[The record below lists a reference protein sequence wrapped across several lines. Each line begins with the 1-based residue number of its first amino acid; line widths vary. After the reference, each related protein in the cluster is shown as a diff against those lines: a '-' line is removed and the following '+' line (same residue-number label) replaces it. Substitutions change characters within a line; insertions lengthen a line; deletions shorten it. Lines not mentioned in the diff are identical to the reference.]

1 MRKYNLWGC
10 GYMGSKCRLADR
22 IIAMMPKARHF
33 YDLCAGGSSMSHA
46 ALCKRK
52 FQYIHTNDINP
63 LCVGMFSD
71 AVDGKFANESRWI
84 SREDFFALKS
94 TDAYAAACFSFG
106 SDFQTYAYG
115 KDIEEMKKAVHY
127 ALYFKDLTLADKVFG
142 EGILNDI
149 LGMDSIDARY
159 SKIREV
165 LGDKGVLSSHTR
177 LNRIKAIGDMHLDKS
192 RLKTTCGSYSDVPIE
207 EDSVLYADIPYFK
220 TKTYADDGKHFDHE
234 KFYEW
239 ALSQKSPLYIS
250 SYDMPEKDF
259 KVVAEFARQDTMS
272 ATSVKLVAERVFMPR
287 TQETKGNIQLSLF

>member
-1 MRKYNLWGC
+1 MSNIQYGV

-22 IIAMMPKARHF
+22 ILSLMPKARHF

-52 FQYIHTNDINP
+52 FQFVHTNDINP
-63 LCVGMFSD
+63 LCISMFTD
-71 AVDGKFANESRWI
+71 AVDGKFANETRWI

-94 TDAYAAACFSFG
+94 KDAYAAACFSFG

-127 ALYFKDLTLADKVFG
+127 ALYFQDLTLADKIFG
-142 EGILNDI
+142 GGMLDI
-149 LGMDSIDARY
+149 LRDIQSLDVRY
-159 SKIREV
+159 SKIREI

-192 RLKTTCGSYSDVPIE
+192 RLKTTCGSYCDVEIE
-207 EDSVLYADIPYFK
+207 EDSVLYADIPYAD
-220 TKTYADDGKHFDHE
+220 TKTYADDGKHFNHE

-239 ALSQKSPLYIS
+239 ALQQKCPLYIS

-287 TQETKGNIQLSLF
+287 TQETKGNIQLNLFQ